1 MTLQP
6 ALAELAALHCTPDAP
21 RLPAGEL
28 ASALSALP
36 GWSPRGDTIAK
47 TLTFADYRETIGFV
61 NAVAFVANRENH
73 HPDLEV
79 SYSRCVVAWST
90 HDAGGVTRNDLICA
104 AKIER
109 LLAG

>member
-1 MTLQP
+1 
-6 ALAELAALHCTPDAP
+6 
-21 RLPAGEL
+21 
-28 ASALSALP
+28 
-36 GWSPRGDTIAK
+36 WSQRGDAISKA
-47 TLTFADYRETIGFV
+47 LTFADYHETIGFV
-61 NAVAFVANRENH
+61 NAIAFVANRENH

-79 SYSRCVVAWST
+79 SYNRCVVAWST